1 MFAVFLL
8 AIENKNTLY
17 CIKSRDFMVS
27 SKAGSAAD
35 DPDLSGNVLD
45 HSN

>member
-8 AIENKNTLY
+8 AIEKNTLY
-17 CIKSRDFMVS
+17 CIKSRNFMVT

-35 DPDLSGNVLD
+35 DLDLSRNVLD